1 MKTCV
6 LIAVLF
12 AANVCHGSTLPRELD
27 PLRTS
32 PFGDGSPDRYTERL
46 LREINNPSGFS
57 SNTPL
62 GNDQLNT
69 PPSPSGGL
77 PVELRPL
84 NSYLKKYAM
93 SYPLE
98 WVVTHPEQNPLVR
111 RGGQLL
117 VNTMRSPWGAAALTL
132 LYPNPAY

>member
-1 MKTCV
+1 MKACV

-27 PLRTS
+27 PFRA
-32 PFGDGSPDRYTERL
+32 PFGDGSSDRYTERL

-77 PVELRPL
+77 PGELRPL

-98 WVVTHPEQNPLVR
+98 RVVTHPEQHPLVR

-117 VNTMRSPWGAAALTL
+117 VNSMRSPWFTVAKAL